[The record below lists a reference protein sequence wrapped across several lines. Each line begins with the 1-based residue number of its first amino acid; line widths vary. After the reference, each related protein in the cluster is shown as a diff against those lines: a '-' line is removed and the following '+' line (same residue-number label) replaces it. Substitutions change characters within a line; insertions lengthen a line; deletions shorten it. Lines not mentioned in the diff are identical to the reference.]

1 MWNIK
6 LVDGVVITGR
16 LTLILILMPLS
27 TDKII
32 LSIAE
37 DFLSKLNV
45 MTRMLALSQ
54 VLDLFV
60 TFIG

>member
-32 LSIAE
+32 PSIAE
-37 DFLSKLNV
+37 
-45 MTRMLALSQ
+45 
-54 VLDLFV
+54 
-60 TFIG
+60 TFSIEA